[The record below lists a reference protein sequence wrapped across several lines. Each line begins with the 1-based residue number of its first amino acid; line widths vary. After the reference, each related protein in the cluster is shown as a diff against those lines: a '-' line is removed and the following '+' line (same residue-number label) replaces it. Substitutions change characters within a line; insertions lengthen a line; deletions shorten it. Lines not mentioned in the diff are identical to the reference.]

1 MILELIT
8 NRYRIVAVTNQRI
21 LILDAGPWSYKK
33 ARRVVEILPRAT
45 RLGPVKREWHSID
58 LHYGRILV
66 NRRFSS
72 DIDAADRRI
81 PNHDE

>member
-45 RLGPVKREWHSID
+45 RLGPTALNFRD
-58 LHYGRILV
+58 LRLLSGDLTGRW
-66 NRRFSS
+66 
-72 DIDAADRRI
+72 
-81 PNHDE
+81 